1 MKRQQGFTLVEL
13 LVVIAIISIL
23 AALVVPRIAAAL
35 ERAKA
40 TRAQAEIRNA
50 ELALTKML
58 TDAGRKD
65 FRSGFFQNWPE
76 ATPGLSS
83 VEALAEALS
92 MYQEVFY
99 ILLRQGRSAEFDPGW
114 PGVVQLH
121 PEVKKKLAVN
131 YMDLGQ
137 DQWDELYWF
146 APGPWRSSEPIPFRL
161 YQPAIDVPGGP
172 RRDAGT
178 LDAATQG
185 VDPSDLDGYYGYP
198 APKNKEIYIWSKGGD
213 TIDNQYWGGYDALEP
228 YYYGGGDDINNWD
241 DEAGWIRFYN

>member
-1 MKRQQGFTLVEL
+1 MKRQHGFTLVEL

-65 FRSGFFQNWPE
+65 FRSGFFLNYAWPADPFAATAVYQN
-76 ATPGLSS
+76 
-83 VEALAEALS
+83 
-92 MYQEVFY
+92 VFY
-99 ILLRQGRSAEFDPGW
+99 VLLRQGRNAETDADW
-114 PGVVQLH
+114 PGGLQLH
-121 PEVKKKLAVN
+121 PEVQKKLAVN

-146 APGPWRSSEPIPFRL
+146 FPGPWRSSEPIPFRL
-161 YQPAIDVPGGP
+161 YQPATNVPGGP

-198 APKNKEIYIWSKGGD
+198 APKNKEIYIWSAGGD
-213 TIDNQYWGGYDALEP
+213 AIDNQYWVTNGGYDALEP